1 MDWAELMRALALVLI
16 IEGVMPFIAPHRWRE
31 VLLQVAGLNVRSL
44 RIMGFLFITAGA
56 LALNFL

>member
-1 MDWAELMRALALVLI
+1 MTSSASFSSRPARGN